1 MLIIIR
7 FVFHENNKYNPQVML
22 QEVVNYA
29 LKKHDILNK
38 FWEIWNKVKDLI
50 QEDFYV
56 DITINNLIKLLTIN
70 NLIKSYKNENN
81 IIHDNG
87 LPPKK
92 SQCLKYSIILIIV
105 KLSLVFKN
113 NKTYYPETLLDE
125 FEYIAKE

>member
-50 QEDFYV
+50 QEEFYV

-70 NLIKSYKNENN
+70 NLIKSYKNEN
-81 IIHDNG
+81 
-87 LPPKK
+87 
-92 SQCLKYSIILIIV
+92 
-105 KLSLVFKN
+105 
-113 NKTYYPETLLDE
+113 KT
-125 FEYIAKE
+125 